1 MNVEN
6 DVFRRV
12 KKACSSIFEGETTE
26 SLDMSS
32 TMETIPD
39 WNSTNFLSLIVA
51 LEDEFNITIAT
62 LDSISLLSIEA
73 ICDYIETKNEN
84 HS

>member
-1 MNVEN
+1 MNAED

-12 KKACSSIFEGETTE
+12 KIACSSIFEGETTE

-32 TMETIPD
+32 TMETVPD

-51 LEDEFNITIAT
+51 LEDEFDITIPA
-62 LDSISLLSIEA
+62 LHSISLLSIEE
-73 ICDYIETKNEN
+73 ICDYIEAKNEKN
-84 HS
+84 S